1 VCDVAMEFSRCGRP
15 ELEEHSP
22 SKLNSVTP
30 RSHSKRSLRGD
41 GTNIEVD
48 VVLGEPWIRTS
59 FDIVIGRHNER
70 SSCDNR

>member
-1 VCDVAMEFSRCGRP
+1 MEFSRCGRP

-22 SKLNSVTP
+22 SKLNSVI
-30 RSHSKRSLRGD
+30 
-41 GTNIEVD
+41 IEVD